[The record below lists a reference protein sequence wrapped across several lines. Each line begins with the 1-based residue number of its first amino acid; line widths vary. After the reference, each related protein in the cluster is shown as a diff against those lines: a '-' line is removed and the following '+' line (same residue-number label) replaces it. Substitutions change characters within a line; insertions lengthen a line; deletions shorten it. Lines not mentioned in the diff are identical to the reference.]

1 MEMTGKISPGRQKK
15 VGKKGNSMKNIGT
28 ADRVIRV
35 VIAAALFSLL
45 LLLQGN
51 LKWLGLLGLI
61 PLITA
66 IVGVC
71 PLYSLLHISTKRK

>member
-1 MEMTGKISPGRQKK
+1 MEMTGKISTGRQKK
-15 VGKKGNSMKNIGT
+15 VGKKENSMKNIGT

-51 LKWLGLLGLI
+51 LKWLGLI